1 MATRAPAKKPS
12 AAKKTSPASSKRTPA
27 RAARSKDAC
36 DLLEADHKAVR
47 KLFDEYRTLTESRGR
62 AAQTQKRVLAERIC
76 TALTVHMQLE
86 EEIFY
91 PAARGA
97 IKDKALLN
105 EATVEHASARDLV
118 AQIRGMDAS
127 DELFDARVQ
136 VLGEYVDHH
145 VKEERTELFPKV
157 RKSRLNLLA
166 LREELER
173 RKEQL
178 MMDTMPKALEAEAV

>member
-1 MATRAPAKKPS
+1 MATRAPVKKQP
-12 AAKKTSPASSKRTPA
+12 AAKKSAAASSRRTPA

-36 DLLEADHKAVR
+36 DLLEADHKTVR
-47 KLFDEYRTLTESRGR
+47 KLFDEYRTLCESRAR
-62 AAQTQKRVLAERIC
+62 SAQAKKRELAQRIC
-76 TALTVHMQLE
+76 RELTVHTQIE

-105 EATVEHASARDLV
+105 EAMVEHASARELI
-118 AQIRGMDAS
+118 AQILEMDDS

-136 VLGEYVDHH
+136 VLGEYMDHH
-145 VKEERTELFPKV
+145 IKEERSEMFPKV
-157 RKSRLNLLA
+157 RQSRLNLLA
-166 LREELER
+166 LREELEQ

-178 MMDTMPKALEAEAV
+178 TSQMLEPDEAQAV

>member
-1 MATRAPAKKPS
+1 MATRASAKKQP
-12 AAKKTSPASSKRTPA
+12 AAKKSAGSSSSRTPA
-27 RAARSKDAC
+27 RATRSKDAC

-47 KLFDEYRTLTESRGR
+47 KLFDEYRALCESRAR
-62 AAQTQKRVLAERIC
+62 SAQTQKRELAQRIC
-76 TALTVHMQLE
+76 RELTVHTQIE

-105 EATVEHASARDLV
+105 EATVEHASARELIE
-118 AQIRGMDAS
+118 QIQSMDDS

-136 VLGEYVDHH
+136 VLGEYVEHH
-145 VKEERTELFPKV
+145 VKEERTQLFPKV
-157 RKSRLNLLA
+157 RQSRLNLLA
-166 LREELER
+166 LREELEQ

-178 MMDTMPKALEAEAV
+178 MSQMLEPDEAEAV